1 MDSVSKEVSA
11 WAIMQFYT
19 ERSVERSLM
28 QLLLYAFYTCT
39 RGETD
44 IVDRCRIVINAMRQ
58 SGDDVVSEIG

>member
-28 QLLLYAFYTCT
+28 YLCYTHSIHA
-39 RGETD
+39 RAVRL
-44 IVDRCRIVINAMRQ
+44 IL
-58 SGDDVVSEIG
+58 